1 MAKLNLQRIGEISF
15 NKYGQKMTLIQYVN
29 ALNITVKFESGYI
42 TKTCYSDFKKGN
54 IKDNFY
60 PIKYNVGFIGYTT
73 TKNEG
78 KDKKSYKVWNSML
91 ERCYSN
97 KSLIH
102 NPTYKDCTVCRE
114 WHCFA
119 NFEKWF
125 DENYYEIPNERV
137 CLDKDILVKGN
148 KIYSPNTCIFVP
160 QNINSLFTK
169 CNVNRGKYPIGVRL
183 TKIKS
188 KPYRAEMKGHYIGHF
203 ETVEEAFQAY
213 KKIKEQHIKEIANEY
228 KDKIPQK
235 LYNALCSYEV
245 EITD

>member
-42 TKTCYSDFKKGN
+42 TKTCYSNFKKGN

-148 KIYSPNTCIFVP
+148 KIYSPETCCFVP
-160 QNINSLFTK
+160 SSINSLFTTNK
-169 CNVNRGKYPIGVRL
+169 HNGIYYYKNLNKYSASFNKQHFPCRQTEELAFNDYKLAKESYIKNIAKKYKERL
-183 TKIKS
+183 
-188 KPYRAEMKGHYIGHF
+188 PLQ
-203 ETVEEAFQAY
+203 V
-213 KKIKEQHIKEIANEY
+213 
-228 KDKIPQK
+228 
-235 LYNALCSYEV
+235 YNIIYNYQIERMN
-245 EITD
+245 